1 MGTLFHVIIYAL
13 LTVGVVRDWVPSLA
27 TGPVCSTTTTELYW
41 FESYIS
47 QANNNHQ
54 GMKWCCRLH
63 LIKPG
68 ACPAAAWGRAGGVA
82 RCSHPGASAWTIA
95 LLGALSRHLDNVQ
108 NIIDKIKYIII
119 GVLTWILRRHIK
131 HGSVACSRCFSPQ
144 ESRGRQYWS
153 RRWSPLMWA
162 IHREGH
168 PSSAGAA
175 DARWT
180 NISARNL
187 WKLFWPTE
195 PSCGWRESGNWH
207 SARLKYIIICRH
219 LSIFE
224 QNQKILAALN

>member
-1 MGTLFHVIIYAL
+1 MGTLSHVIIYAL

-54 GMKWCCRLH
+54 SMKWCCRLH

-82 RCSHPGASAWTIA
+82 RCGHPGAPAWTIA

-153 RRWSPLMWA
+153 RHWSPLTCA
-162 IHREGH
+162 IHQEVIHRRLGRRTLDEQIF
-168 PSSAGAA
+168 
-175 DARWT
+175 RQE
-180 NISARNL
+180 IY
-187 WKLFWPTE
+187 
-195 PSCGWRESGNWH
+195 ESFSDPRSHLLGNGSPEIDIQHAWNK
-207 SARLKYIIICRH
+207 S
-219 LSIFE
+219 
-224 QNQKILAALN
+224 